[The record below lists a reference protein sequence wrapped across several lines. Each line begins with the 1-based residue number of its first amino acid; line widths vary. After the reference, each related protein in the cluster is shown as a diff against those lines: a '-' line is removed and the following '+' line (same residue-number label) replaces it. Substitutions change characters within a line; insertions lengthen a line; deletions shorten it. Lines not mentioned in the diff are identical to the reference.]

1 MLCLLVIYS
10 IIQSMTDEK
19 RQIIERSVKQL
30 NTYGNRI
37 GVLVT
42 REAKA
47 IGLKSGSKVQV
58 SAIKTKDKEF
68 IIIEKFPITEE

>member
-1 MLCLLVIYS
+1 MS
-10 IIQSMTDEK
+10 KKE
-19 RQIIERSVKQL
+19 IIERSVKQL
-30 NTYGNRI
+30 NTYGNGI

-58 SAIKTKDKEF
+58 SAVKENGKEF
-68 IIIEKFPITEE
+68 IIVEKFPLVEE

>member
-1 MLCLLVIYS
+1 MI
-10 IIQSMTDEK
+10 EPK
-19 RQIIERSVKQL
+19 KEIIERSVKQL
-30 NTYGNRI
+30 NTYGNGI

-58 SAIKTKDKEF
+58 SAVRVNKKEY
-68 IIIEKFPITEE
+68 IIIESFPKEE

>member
-1 MLCLLVIYS
+1 
-10 IIQSMTDEK
+10 MTDAK
-19 RQIIERSVKQL
+19 RQIVERSVNQL
-30 NTYGNRI
+30 NTYGSGI

-58 SAIKTKDKEF
+58 SPVKTDKGEF
-68 IIIEKFPITEE
+68 ILIKRFPITEE

>member
-1 MLCLLVIYS
+1 MV
-10 IIQSMTDEK
+10 TNKE
-19 RQIIERSVKQL
+19 IIERSVKQL
-30 NTYGNRI
+30 NTYGNGV

-58 SAIKTKDKEF
+58 SAVKLGKKEY
-68 IIIEKFPITEE
+68 IVIEKFPLVEE

>member
-1 MLCLLVIYS
+1 MP
-10 IIQSMTDEK
+10 
-19 RQIIERSVKQL
+19 RQKKEIIERSVKQL
-30 NTYGNRI
+30 NTYGNGI

-58 SAIKTKDKEF
+58 SSVRQGEKEF
-68 IIIEKFPITEE
+68 IIIEKFPITEDAD

>member
-1 MLCLLVIYS
+1 
-10 IIQSMTDEK
+10 MTQPKKE
-19 RQIIERSVKQL
+19 IIERSVKQL
-30 NTYGNRI
+30 NTYGNGI

-58 SAIKTKDKEF
+58 SAVRSNNKEY
-68 IIIEKFPITEE
+68 IIIEKFPLQTFRK

>member
-1 MLCLLVIYS
+1 MVKK
-10 IIQSMTDEK
+10 EV
-19 RQIIERSVKQL
+19 IERSVKQL
-30 NTYGNRI
+30 NTYGNGI

-58 SAIKTKDKEF
+58 SAVRQDGKE
-68 IIIEKFPITEE
+68 IIVIEKFPLIE